1 MIWMDW
7 FPEFVREHLSFKG
20 KCFRHCDKPTS
31 MRVVVEDSTRV
42 LGAYVCPD
50 GFVSQIVYFSQKP
63 DLQWFA
69 DKITSEVGQE
79 NFTQNDVR
87 VASRHG
93 WELGG
98 NALETLEAKAGINSP
113 ITEVYWTRYVR
124 TDAEKQI
131 AISLCIGDRSSS
143 GCLKLFAH
151 DRNTVERFCPAC
163 KSNLMSG

>member
-1 MIWMDW
+1 MDW

-31 MRVVVEDSTRV
+31 MRLIVEDSTQV

-50 GFVSQIVYFSQKP
+50 GFVSQVVYFSQNPNLK
-63 DLQWFA
+63 WFT
-69 DKITSEVGQE
+69 DKITNEVRRE
-79 NFTQNDVR
+79 NFSHNDVR

-98 NALETLEAKAGINSP
+98 KALETLEAKAGINST
-113 ITEVYWTRYVR
+113 ITEVYWTRYPR
-124 TDAEKQI
+124 SDAEKQV
-131 AISLCIGDRSSS
+131 AISLCIGDRSRT

-151 DRNTVERFCPAC
+151 DRNMVERFCPSC
-163 KSNLMSG
+163 KSKSNE

>member
-1 MIWMDW
+1 
-7 FPEFVREHLSFKG
+7 
-20 KCFRHCDKPTS
+20 
-31 MRVVVEDSTRV
+31 MRLMVEDSART

-50 GFVSQIVYFSQKP
+50 GFVSQVVYFTQKP
-63 DLQWFA
+63 DLKWFT

-79 NFTQNDVR
+79 NFTSNDVR

-98 NALETLEAKAGINSP
+98 NAHETLEAKAGTNSA
-113 ITEVYWTRYVR
+113 ITEVYWTRYPR

-131 AISLCIGDRSSS
+131 AISLCIGDPSKS

-151 DRNTVERFCPAC
+151 DRNIVERFCAAC
-163 KSNLMSG
+163 RSTVASS

>member
-1 MIWMDW
+1 M
-7 FPEFVREHLSFKG
+7 
-20 KCFRHCDKPTS
+20 
-31 MRVVVEDSTRV
+31 VEESARV

-50 GFVSQIVYFSQKP
+50 GFVSQVVYFSQKP
-63 DLQWFA
+63 DLKWFT
-69 DKITSEVGQE
+69 DMLTSEVGEE
-79 NFTQNDVR
+79 NFTPNDVR

-98 NALETLEAKAGINSP
+98 KALETLEAKAGTNSP
-113 ITEVYWTRYVR
+113 INEVYWTRYAR

-131 AISLCIGDRSSS
+131 AISLCIGEGSRS

-163 KSNLMSG
+163 KSNLSSG

>member
-1 MIWMDW
+1 
-7 FPEFVREHLSFKG
+7 
-20 KCFRHCDKPTS
+20 

-50 GFVSQIVYFSQKP
+50 GFVSQVVYFSQKP
-63 DLQWFA
+63 DLKWFA

-98 NALETLEAKAGINSP
+98 NAFETLEAKAGINSP
-113 ITEVYWTRYVR
+113 ITEVYWTRYAR
-124 TDAEKQI
+124 TDAEKPI
-131 AISLCIGDRSSS
+131 AISLCIGDRSRS

-151 DRNTVERFCPAC
+151 DRNTAERFCPAC
-163 KSNLMSG
+163 KSNLTSG

>member
-1 MIWMDW
+1 
-7 FPEFVREHLSFKG
+7 
-20 KCFRHCDKPTS
+20 

-50 GFVSQIVYFSQKP
+50 GFVSQVVYFSQKP
-63 DLQWFA
+63 DLKWFA

-113 ITEVYWTRYVR
+113 ITEVYWTRYAR
-124 TDAEKQI
+124 TDAEKPI
-131 AISLCIGDRSSS
+131 AISLCIGDRSRS

-151 DRNTVERFCPAC
+151 DRNTAERFCPAC
-163 KSNLMSG
+163 KSNLTSG

>member
-1 MIWMDW
+1 
-7 FPEFVREHLSFKG
+7 
-20 KCFRHCDKPTS
+20 
-31 MRVVVEDSTRV
+31 MRLMVEDSARI

-50 GFVSQIVYFSQKP
+50 GFVSQVVYFTQKP
-63 DLQWFA
+63 DLKWFT

-79 NFTQNDVR
+79 NFTSNDVR

-98 NALETLEAKAGINSP
+98 NARETLEAKAGTNSE
-113 ITEVYWTRYVR
+113 ITEVYWTRYPR

-131 AISLCIGDRSSS
+131 AISLCIGDPSKS

-151 DRNTVERFCPAC
+151 DRNIVERFCAAC
-163 KSNLMSG
+163 RSTAASS

>member
-1 MIWMDW
+1 
-7 FPEFVREHLSFKG
+7 
-20 KCFRHCDKPTS
+20 
-31 MRVVVEDSTRV
+31 MRLMVEDSARI

-50 GFVSQIVYFSQKP
+50 GFVSQVVYFTQKP
-63 DLQWFA
+63 DLKWFT

-79 NFTQNDVR
+79 NFTSNDVR

-98 NALETLEAKAGINSP
+98 NALETLEAKAGTNSA
-113 ITEVYWTRYVR
+113 ITEVYWTRYPR

-131 AISLCIGDRSSS
+131 AISLCIGDPSKS

-151 DRNTVERFCPAC
+151 DRNIVERFCAAC
-163 KSNLMSG
+163 RSAVASS